1 MVVYIHKLYENPIKL
16 YVKTKAGD
24 RKNRLL
30 KKLPEDR
37 HAKAKTT
44 LPLKVTQEF
53 LYNFPTFKA
62 KKKKP
67 SNFFLFGSINPK
79 NFKQKLLLSPIK
91 INTLIIFSNLT
102 GFMSL

>member
-53 LYNFPTFKA
+53 LYN
-62 KKKKP
+62 
-67 SNFFLFGSINPK
+67 
-79 NFKQKLLLSPIK
+79 
-91 INTLIIFSNLT
+91 
-102 GFMSL
+102 

>member
-1 MVVYIHKLYENPIKL
+1 MKHFNRNKQYDGICTQIIRKPHKL

-37 HAKAKTT
+37 HAKAKAT

-53 LYNFPTFKA
+53 LYNFPTFKE
-62 KKKKP
+62 KK
-67 SNFFLFGSINPK
+67 NA
-79 NFKQKLLLSPIK
+79 Q
-91 INTLIIFSNLT
+91 
-102 GFMSL
+102 

>member
-1 MVVYIHKLYENPIKL
+1 MKHFNKNKQYDGICTQIIRKQF
-16 YVKTKAGD
+16 YVKTKSGD

-37 HAKAKTT
+37 HAMAKTT

-62 KKKKP
+62 KKKKKCP
-67 SNFFLFGSINPK
+67 V
-79 NFKQKLLLSPIK
+79 
-91 INTLIIFSNLT
+91 IFSFLE
-102 GFMSL
+102 G

>member
-44 LPLKVTQEF
+44 LPLRVTQEF

-62 KKKKP
+62 KKKIP
-67 SNFFLFGSINPK
+67 V
-79 NFKQKLLLSPIK
+79 
-91 INTLIIFSNLT
+91 IFSFLEV
-102 GFMSL
+102 

>member
-62 KKKKP
+62 KKKKKCP
-67 SNFFLFGSINPK
+67 V
-79 NFKQKLLLSPIK
+79 
-91 INTLIIFSNLT
+91 IFSFLE
-102 GFMSL
+102 G